1 MKLGSFISW
10 LLLHSFHNFR
20 FTSLRVTP
28 CYFGNIS
35 VVSSGRCRCRM
46 WDWTVCFVMQPCCC
60 SLTMPLI
67 YYADISLPFLLAK
80 VLNTLSTAA
89 KMRNARAAMD
99 VPPPTP
105 EAQNDNITIN
115 QRQTTD
121 FNLSHA
127 ALSANVM
134 VAQVNQATG
143 MPDFKDVPVPMIC
156 PVCRDSTV
164 SQVAWGEQ
172 RCNIGL
178 CFCNRGKKTG
188 ALVRTWPEESNLDSR
203 SRVYGCLFYACC
215 FCRFFVCRLLRSF
228 VRLTRCAF
236 SLQPVIV
243 LADFKPLAGFGQA
256 LETAAVV
263 AVAH

>member
-1 MKLGSFISW
+1 
-10 LLLHSFHNFR
+10 
-20 FTSLRVTP
+20 
-28 CYFGNIS
+28 
-35 VVSSGRCRCRM
+35 
-46 WDWTVCFVMQPCCC
+46 MQPCCC

-105 EAQNDNITIN
+105 EARNDNVTIN

-127 ALSANVM
+127 ALSANVR

-178 CFCNRGKKTG
+178 CFCNRGKKPVHSCG
-188 ALVRTWPEESNLDSR
+188 LGLKNPTWTHGPAFMAACFTHAASADSL
-203 SRVYGCLFYACC
+203 S
-215 FCRFFVCRLLRSF
+215 
-228 VRLTRCAF
+228 
-236 SLQPVIV
+236 
-243 LADFKPLAGFGQA
+243 
-256 LETAAVV
+256 AVF
-263 AVAH
+263 